1 MHITQPLRRRRQSRR
16 QSGFTLVEIMI
27 VVLIIGVLLNIAA
40 PAFIGARDKGQARA
54 CVKNLTNI
62 MTAKE
67 MYVME
72 NRVPASDVTAITWP
86 SIKGYIRT
94 GGGANPT
101 YGPPCPTNGQYYT
114 IGAPSVL
121 PVCPYGTS
129 GANPLAVHQIQ

>member
-1 MHITQPLRRRRQSRR
+1 MQTQPKLKTRQRRR

-67 MYVME
+67 IYVME
-72 NRVPASDVTAITWP
+72 NKVPASSTADVTWTNL
-86 SIKGYIRT
+86 KGYIHS
-94 GGGANPT
+94 GGNVDPT
-101 YGPPCPTNGQYYT
+101 YGPPCPTKGQYYT
-114 IGAPSVL
+114 IGPPPNL
-121 PVCPYGTS
+121 PLCPYGAS
-129 GANPLAVHQIQ
+129 GANPLAIHQL